1 MEEQFNTTEPNFSNT
16 EDNAAIQPAET
27 TTPTEP
33 TAPVQQEESAC
44 CTPKKQCSCR
54 CKIIFNVAVVIAIVV
69 LYILHFCSS
78 SKSSEIS
85 FAAGD
90 SATTR
95 VAYINTDSLLANYYL
110 YDELNEE
117 LKAKQASYER
127 DLQKRKQSL
136 QTSMKNFQDNVQR
149 GVLTQAQIENA
160 QVKLAKEEQ
169 DLYALGQ
176 QYAQEI
182 QATEYDMQKRMIDSV
197 VAIAKR
203 NNATIKADYILGYT
217 YGGGIIYAT
226 DKYDIT
232 DMLIKKLNA
241 DK

>member
-1 MEEQFNTTEPNFSNT
+1 
-16 EDNAAIQPAET
+16 
-27 TTPTEP
+27 
-33 TAPVQQEESAC
+33 
-44 CTPKKQCSCR
+44 
-54 CKIIFNVAVVIAIVV
+54 
-69 LYILHFCSS
+69 
-78 SKSSEIS
+78 
-85 FAAGD
+85 
-90 SATTR
+90 
-95 VAYINTDSLLANYYL
+95 
-110 YDELNEE
+110 
-117 LKAKQASYER
+117 
-127 DLQKRKQSL
+127 
-136 QTSMKNFQDNVQR
+136 MKNFQDNVQR